1 MEQSPY
7 PSDLDYSICIRRQQG
22 FCGINLGVYTEG
34 DVFKLNTN
42 LNADYWFGLYCFDYM
57 GNGNPNIS
65 SDYLAILGASTSDLG
80 IESAH
85 FCGVFDGFNNI
96 FPGVKTAYPGP
107 IMINV
112 HTDYT
117 I

>member
-1 MEQSPY
+1 MS
-7 PSDLDYSICIRRQQG
+7 
-22 FCGINLGVYTEG
+22 FTA
-34 DVFKLNTN
+34 FKLNTN
-42 LNADYWFGLYCFDYM
+42 LNAEYWFGLYCFDYM

-96 FPGVKTAYPGP
+96 FPGVKSKAFFK
-107 IMINV
+107 IDSKM
-112 HTDYT
+112 
-117 I
+117 

>member
-1 MEQSPY
+1 
-7 PSDLDYSICIRRQQG
+7 
-22 FCGINLGVYTEG
+22 
-34 DVFKLNTN
+34 
-42 LNADYWFGLYCFDYM
+42 M

-96 FPGVKTAYPGP
+96 FPGVKSKVFLFK
-107 IMINV
+107 IDFSKI
-112 HTDYT
+112 
-117 I
+117 

>member
-1 MEQSPY
+1 
-7 PSDLDYSICIRRQQG
+7 
-22 FCGINLGVYTEG
+22 
-34 DVFKLNTN
+34 
-42 LNADYWFGLYCFDYM
+42 M

-96 FPGVKTAYPGP
+96 FPGVKSKVFFFKIDFSKIKCWENKLFKNPFFSCISRSYHDKCTYRL
-107 IMINV
+107 
-112 HTDYT
+112 YT
-117 I
+117 

>member
-1 MEQSPY
+1 
-7 PSDLDYSICIRRQQG
+7 
-22 FCGINLGVYTEG
+22 
-34 DVFKLNTN
+34 
-42 LNADYWFGLYCFDYM
+42 M

-96 FPGVKTAYPGP
+96 FPGVKSKAFFQ
-107 IMINV
+107 NRF
-112 HTDYT
+112 
-117 I
+117 